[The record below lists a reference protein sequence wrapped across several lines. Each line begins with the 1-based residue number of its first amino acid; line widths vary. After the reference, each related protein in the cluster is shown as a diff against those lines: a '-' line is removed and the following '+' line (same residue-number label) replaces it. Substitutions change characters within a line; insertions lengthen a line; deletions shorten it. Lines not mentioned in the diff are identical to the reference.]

1 MVKYENIILASAS
14 PRRCALLNQMGINFD
29 IIPSNIDESIFN
41 NLKGSELVKALSI
54 EKAKNIFNKI
64 DKKEKNICIIGCDT
78 IVSINNIILGK
89 PKDKSEAINMLLMLN
104 NNMHTVFTGLSVIGL
119 KDNVYFEETICSS
132 SNVYFSN
139 FSKNELMEYVNTLEP
154 MDKAG
159 AYAIQGKGGF
169 LVSKIEG
176 DFYSIMGLPI
186 NKLYNI
192 LNKYNFLCHKIFT
205 N

>member
-1 MVKYENIILASAS
+1 MKKIILASAS

-29 IIPSNIDESIFN
+29 IIPSNIDENIFN

>member
-1 MVKYENIILASAS
+1 MKKIILASAS
-14 PRRCALLNQMGINFD
+14 PRRCALLNQMGITFD
-29 IIPSNIDESIFN
+29 IIPSNIDENIFN
-41 NLKGSELVKALSI
+41 NLKGSELVKTLSK

-89 PKDKSEAINMLLMLN
+89 PKDKLEAINMLMMLN

-132 SNVYFSN
+132 SNVYFSD

>member
-1 MVKYENIILASAS
+1 MKKIILASAS

>member
-1 MVKYENIILASAS
+1 MKKIILASSS
-14 PRRCALLNQMGINFD
+14 PRRCALLNQMGVNFD
-29 IIPSNIDESIFN
+29 IIPSDIDESSFKD
-41 NLKGSELVKALSI
+41 LKGSELVKALSI

-64 DKKEKNICIIGCDT
+64 EKKEKDICIIGCDT
-78 IVSINNIILGK
+78 IVSINDTILGK
-89 PKDKSEAINMLLMLN
+89 PKDKDDAFNMLMLLN
-104 NNMHTVFTGLSVIGL
+104 NNMHTVFTGLSLIGL

-132 SNVYFSN
+132 SNVYFSD
-139 FSKNELMEYVNTLEP
+139 FSKEELLKYVNTLEP

-159 AYAIQGKGGF
+159 AYGIQGKGGF

-186 NKLYNI
+186 NKLYNM
-192 LNKYNFLCHKIFT
+192 LNKYDFLCHKNFT

>member
-1 MVKYENIILASAS
+1 MKKIILASAS

-104 NNMHTVFTGLSVIGL
+104 NNMHTVFTCLSVIGL